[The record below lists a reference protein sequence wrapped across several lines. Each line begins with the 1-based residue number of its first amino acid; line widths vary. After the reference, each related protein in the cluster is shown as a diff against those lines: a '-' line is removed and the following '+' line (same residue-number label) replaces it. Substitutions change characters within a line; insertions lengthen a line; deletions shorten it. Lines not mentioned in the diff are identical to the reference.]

1 MYLLCDANA
10 FYCACEQLFRP
21 DLKGKP
27 VIVLTNN
34 DGACAALNKEA
45 KFLGIKRGQP
55 YFEIKNI
62 IKKHNVTVFSS
73 NYALYG
79 NISNRVMTLLES
91 MAPKL
96 TIYSIDEAVMNIQ
109 GMESVMPLEVFGRLV
124 QQRVL
129 KEIGLNT
136 GIGVAQTLTLMK
148 LANYAAKKWPA
159 TQGVVVL
166 TDRERQRKLMALV
179 PVGDVWGVGRKI
191 SARLNSMGIK
201 TALQLADSNLQLI
214 RKTFG
219 VVLERTC
226 RELNGI
232 DCISIENLSAK
243 EQIIVSR
250 SFGERVTQ
258 LQDMRQ
264 AVFQY
269 AERAA
274 EKLRQEHQYCR
285 QISVFIRCSPYS
297 PEPYYGNNANQTLL
311 LATQDTRDIVAAA
324 MRGLDTI
331 WKEGYRYQKAGII
344 LNDFCSRPGQIDM
357 FDDSHPKA
365 NSEQLMKA
373 IDRINQTGLGRIWF
387 AGQGI
392 EKVWKM
398 RREMLSPAYTTRWRD
413 LPKARL

>member
-55 YFEIKNI
+55 YFEMKNI
-62 IKKHNVTVFSS
+62 IKKHNVTAFSS

-96 TIYSIDEAVMNIQ
+96 TIYSIDEAVMDIQ
-109 GMESVMPLEVFGRLV
+109 GMESVMPLEVFGRQV

-179 PVGDVWGVGRKI
+179 PVEDVWGVGRKL

-201 TALQLADSNLQLI
+201 TALQLADTNLQLI

-226 RELNGI
+226 RELNGV

-264 AVFQY
+264 CKICARLSVSMLSVQLRSCARNTNIVDKLVFLY
-269 AERAA
+269 VAA
-274 EKLRQEHQYCR
+274 
-285 QISVFIRCSPYS
+285 P
-297 PEPYYGNNANQTLL
+297 TLL
-311 LATQDTRDIVAAA
+311 NRITGIMLIKLCCWLHKTLAI
-324 MRGLDTI
+324 
-331 WKEGYRYQKAGII
+331 
-344 LNDFCSRPGQIDM
+344 S
-357 FDDSHPKA
+357 
-365 NSEQLMKA
+365 
-373 IDRINQTGLGRIWF
+373 
-387 AGQGI
+387 
-392 EKVWKM
+392 
-398 RREMLSPAYTTRWRD
+398 
-413 LPKARL
+413 LPPPCAV